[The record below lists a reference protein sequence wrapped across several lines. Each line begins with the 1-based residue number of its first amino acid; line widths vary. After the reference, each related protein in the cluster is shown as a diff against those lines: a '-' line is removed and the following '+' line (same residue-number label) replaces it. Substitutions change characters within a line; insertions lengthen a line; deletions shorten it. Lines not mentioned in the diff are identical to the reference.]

1 MDILGNILESVSANL
16 SSKHCSFRQD
26 PMKLPLIP
34 EHQWKCR
41 NAPGVAPLTK
51 KREDSGYEIGDDVI
65 SSVINLGAH
74 PFRILLG
81 SQKLPCL
88 FSASLPLQIKEIK
101 GEGMIAGYSRPELW
115 WREHKRM
122 TELTTQLA
130 FVPNGTRPSFGGL
143 EGLVGLEGHDGRFLS
158 IPVDFLVDVGKRLMS
173 AIMNAIMPRNMS
185 EAREVGT
192 YNLQEY
198 GRYCDIILCLM
209 TFMVCF

>member
-1 MDILGNILESVSANL
+1 
-16 SSKHCSFRQD
+16 
-26 PMKLPLIP
+26 
-34 EHQWKCR
+34 
-41 NAPGVAPLTK
+41 
-51 KREDSGYEIGDDVI
+51 
-65 SSVINLGAH
+65 
-74 PFRILLG
+74 
-81 SQKLPCL
+81 
-88 FSASLPLQIKEIK
+88 
-101 GEGMIAGYSRPELW
+101 
-115 WREHKRM
+115 M

-130 FVPNGTRPSFGGL
+130 FVPNGTGPSVGGLKEPGGL
-143 EGLVGLEGHDGRFLS
+143 EGLGGLVGLEGHDGRFLS